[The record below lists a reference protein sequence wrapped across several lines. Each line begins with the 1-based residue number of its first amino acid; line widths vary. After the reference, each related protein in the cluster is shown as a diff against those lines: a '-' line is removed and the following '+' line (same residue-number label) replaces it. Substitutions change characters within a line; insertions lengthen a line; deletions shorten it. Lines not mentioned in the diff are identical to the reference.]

1 MASRLTAMMVP
12 FCILLG
18 VVIMTSKVNGQFF
31 TKTDKAVPRLGRR
44 MDPSM
49 TQPASGNDQL
59 AVPISQ
65 EIIYPSANSDL
76 LRQPT
81 LEDIRKWSQKAAF
94 YNGGF
99 YLDFTI
105 QS

>member
-1 MASRLTAMMVP
+1 MASRSTAIVVP
-12 FCILLG
+12 FCVLLG
-18 VVIMTSKVNGQFF
+18 VIIMTSHVNGQFF

-49 TQPASGNDQL
+49 TQPAIGNDQP

-65 EIIYPSANSDL
+65 EIIFPGANSDL

-99 YLDFTI
+99 LP
-105 QS
+105 